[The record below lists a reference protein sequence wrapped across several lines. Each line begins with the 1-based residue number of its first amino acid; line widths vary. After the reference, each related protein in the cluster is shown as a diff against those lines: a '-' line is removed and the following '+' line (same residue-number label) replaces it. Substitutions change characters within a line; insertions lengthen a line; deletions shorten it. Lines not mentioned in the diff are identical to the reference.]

1 MIQEV
6 TTGAKALT
14 ARKYTKWHQTHY
26 KELLFTATCTLC
38 FWFWGYEVTYRA
50 SNKEQRICYIRGSP
64 RESLGHLHL
73 RAATAAL
80 RMRFH
85 LPAQYNE
92 QWFTGSELVPS
103 HSFIFCGQTSS
114 VRLLITF
121 LTSWGT
127 WLVKEE
133 IKELRAKRQSPSAS
147 SWCSA
152 TLNPVTGFSAFN
164 ILHCS

>member
-26 KELLFTATCTLC
+26 KEFLFTATYTLC
-38 FWFWGYEVTYRA
+38 FWFWGYEVTYPA
-50 SNKEQRICYIRGSP
+50 SNKEQPICYIRGSP
-64 RESLGHLHL
+64 TESLGHLHL

-121 LTSWGT
+121 LTSWGYMAGEGGNKGT
-127 WLVKEE
+127 AGQKTITMRFLLV
-133 IKELRAKRQSPSAS
+133 PSDLKS
-147 SWCSA
+147 CYRF
-152 TLNPVTGFSAFN
+152 FSF
-164 ILHCS
+164 